1 MKSSSSAELC
11 CRVIHGRTIM
21 PLEKV
26 ALYQVEFENG
36 RFAVLR
42 INNLLSLQEGDIIS
56 RVNDVWS
63 AGSDIIQ
70 LSPFEFLDQGESKRY
85 FTEYER

>member
-21 PLEKV
+21 PLKNV

-42 INNLLSLQEGDIIS
+42 INNLLTLQEGDIIS
-56 RVNDVWS
+56 RVNEVWS
-63 AGSDIIQ
+63 AGPDIIQ
-70 LSPFEFLDQGESKRY
+70 PSPFEFLDQGESQRY

>member
-11 CRVIHGRTIM
+11 CRVIRGRNIM
-21 PLEKV
+21 PLNKV

-42 INNLLSLQEGDIIS
+42 ISNLLSLQEGDIIS
-56 RVNDVWS
+56 RVNDAWS
-63 AGSDIIQ
+63 AGSNIIQ
-70 LSPFEFLDQGESKRY
+70 LSPFEFLDQGESQRY

>member
-21 PLEKV
+21 PLKNV

-42 INNLLSLQEGDIIS
+42 INNLLMLQEGDIIS
-56 RVNDVWS
+56 RVNEVWS
-63 AGSDIIQ
+63 AGPDIIQ
-70 LSPFEFLDQGESKRY
+70 LSPFEFLDQGESQRY

>member
-21 PLEKV
+21 PLKNV

-42 INNLLSLQEGDIIS
+42 INNLLKLQEGDIIS
-56 RVNDVWS
+56 RVNEAWS
-63 AGSDIIQ
+63 AGPDIIQ
-70 LSPFEFLDQGESKRY
+70 LSPFELLDQGESQRY